1 MELSEICGVSL
12 LNAEAKVFWKSI
24 SYSAPQSKTAGF
36 CNCLEHTSMF
46 SYLIVEEK
54 KNLTVRWLEMASV
67 CSSVFHQMIKEMLVI
82 LQVLTQQLYNPI
94 MLF

>member
-1 MELSEICGVSL
+1 MELGEIYGVSL

-24 SYSAPQSKTAGF
+24 KYSTPESKTAGF
-36 CNCLEHTSMF
+36 CSCLDHTSMF

-67 CSSVFHQMIKEMLVI
+67 RSSVFHQMIKEMLVI
-82 LQVLTQQLYNPI
+82 LQVLTQQLNNPI

>member
-1 MELSEICGVSL
+1 
-12 LNAEAKVFWKSI
+12 
-24 SYSAPQSKTAGF
+24 
-36 CNCLEHTSMF
+36 MF

-67 CSSVFHQMIKEMLVI
+67 RSSVFHQMIKEMLVI
-82 LQVLTQQLYNPI
+82 LQVLTQQLNNPI